1 MISSLRRPGS
11 RGESRRDGFTLIE
24 LLAVILILSLLM
36 AFLLPNLFAGGEA
49 VGANATRTFISQ
61 LSAEIDAYGR
71 EVGEVP
77 RSTFPKDLE
86 PAPTDV
92 NMGIEALL
100 IALLP
105 ADGSYEANGEYDERL
120 INTDGDDTKRS
131 LTRFS
136 RSEAF
141 ELGDHWDNPIV
152 YLHRSSYE
160 KGCVYRVYSNVENAW
175 VEQRVTAAINPTTG
189 DPYRSR
195 SYQLLSAGS
204 DGVFGTEDDIGNFE
218 AR

>member
-1 MISSLRRPGS
+1 MNRIEIRRA
-11 RGESRRDGFTLIE
+11 GFTLIE

-49 VGANATRTFISQ
+49 VGANATRTFLSQ
-61 LSAEIDAYGR
+61 LSAEIDAYER
-71 EVGEVP
+71 EVGEFP

-86 PAPTDV
+86 PKPTDV

-120 INTDGDDTKRS
+120 INTDTDDTKRS
-131 LTRFS
+131 LTRFAKS
-136 RSEAF
+136 DVF
-141 ELGDHWDNPIV
+141 ELRDHWDNPIA
-152 YLHRSSYE
+152 YLRSRDYAR
-160 KGCVYRVYSNVENAW
+160 GCVYRVYSSVEDAW

-195 SYQLLSAGS
+195 SFQLISAGS
-204 DGVFGTEDDIGNFE
+204 DGVFGTEDDIGNF
-218 AR
+218 ATQ